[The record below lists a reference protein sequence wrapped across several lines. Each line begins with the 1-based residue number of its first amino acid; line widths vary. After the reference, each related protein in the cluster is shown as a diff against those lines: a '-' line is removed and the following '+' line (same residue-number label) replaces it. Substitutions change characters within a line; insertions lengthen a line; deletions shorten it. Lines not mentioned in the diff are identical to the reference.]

1 MILDI
6 ETTKF
11 FLTISIF
18 ILMGFSLLVSIR
30 YGKLNKWTY
39 IMIPVILA
47 LSVTVKIS
55 IEDMLG
61 YPTKREITTEQLYL
75 THMVGI
81 NKEWIYIWAI
91 DKQVSMVP
99 RSYRIDYTKENEK
112 QLNDKLELAR
122 AAYKSDAKN
131 QASSGVPIGVIVDTP
146 PTSLGEE
153 NSQHRV
159 RVNIFNKFTGVTKQ
173 IQLPDADN

>member
-112 QLNDKLELAR
+112 QLND
-122 AAYKSDAKN
+122 AKN

>member
-1 MILDI
+1 MILEI

-112 QLNDKLELAR
+112 QLND
-122 AAYKSDAKN
+122 AKN

>member
-112 QLNDKLELAR
+112 QLND
-122 AAYKSDAKN
+122 AKN

-159 RVNIFNKFTGVTKQ
+159 RVNIFNKF
-173 IQLPDADN
+173 INS

>member
-6 ETTKF
+6 ETTKL

-47 LSVTVKIS
+47 LSITVKIS

-61 YPTKREITTEQLYL
+61 YPTNRQVTKEQLYL
-75 THMVGI
+75 THMIGI

-112 QLNDKLELAR
+112 KLNE
-122 AAYKSDAKN
+122 AKN
-131 QASSGVPIGVIVDTP
+131 QASSGVPMGVTIERP
-146 PTSLGEE
+146 PISLSD
-153 NSQHRV
+153 NQDQTRV
-159 RVNIFNKFTGVTKQ
+159 RVDIYNKFTGVTKQ
-173 IQLPDADN
+173 INGENE

>member
-30 YGKLNKWTY
+30 YGKLNKWTH

-112 QLNDKLELAR
+112 QLND
-122 AAYKSDAKN
+122 AKN